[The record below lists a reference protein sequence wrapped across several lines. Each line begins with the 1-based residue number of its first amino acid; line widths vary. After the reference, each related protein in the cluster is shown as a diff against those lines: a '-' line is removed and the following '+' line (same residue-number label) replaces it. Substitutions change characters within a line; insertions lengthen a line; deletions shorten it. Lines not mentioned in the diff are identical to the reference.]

1 MTTSISTDF
10 LAIIALCFTICL
22 SRRNIIFNNH
32 KNKIYISMSIAVII
46 LLLLEIATVLMEHS
60 SNSNLVL
67 PYRLANIIGF
77 SLCPLVPVFLLLFN
91 KNIKKS
97 NFFKSFLALPFY
109 INMLMCILSYKTG
122 WIFFVNEHNLYTRG
136 KLFLLPTII
145 SLIYFILLVII
156 AMKNSV
162 EYENDDRIVLI
173 AIFLVPVLGTILQV
187 LFKDLLLIWISV
199 SISLLLYYIFLREL
213 QFKYDIQTGI
223 KNRSAFE
230 KEMEKYL
237 KDDKNAAIV
246 MLDLNGLKS
255 INDRLGHKAGDEIII
270 RAAKIIEESFIGIGN
285 TFRIGGDEF
294 CVICKEVSKKLLD
307 DTLSDL
313 DQLLLLTNQENNNK
327 IELAYGYS
335 FYTKNKGE
343 SIYSTFHQADKA
355 MYIHKAK
362 LKGFCK
368 SRDEVANIP

>member
-10 LAIIALCFTICL
+10 LAIIALCFTIGL
-22 SRRNIIFNNH
+22 ARRNIIFNNH
-32 KNKIYISMSIAVII
+32 KNKIYIWMSVTIII

-67 PYRLANIIGF
+67 PNRLANIIGF
-77 SLCPLVPVFLLLFN
+77 SLCPLVPALLLFLN

-109 INMLMCILSYKTG
+109 INVLICILSYKTG

-145 SLIYFILLVII
+145 SLIYFIIMVIL

-173 AIFLVPVLGTILQV
+173 TIFLVPVLGTILQV

-199 SISLLLYYIFLREL
+199 SLSLLLYYIFLREL

-246 MLDLNGLKS
+246 MVDLNNLKS

-307 DTLSDL
+307 DSLSDL
-313 DQLLLLTNQENNNK
+313 DQLLLLTNKENNNK

-335 FYTKNKGE
+335 FYTKNKSE
-343 SIYSTFHQADKA
+343 SIYSTFNQADKA

-362 LKGFCK
+362 LKGFCN
-368 SRDEVANIP
+368 SRDEFANIS